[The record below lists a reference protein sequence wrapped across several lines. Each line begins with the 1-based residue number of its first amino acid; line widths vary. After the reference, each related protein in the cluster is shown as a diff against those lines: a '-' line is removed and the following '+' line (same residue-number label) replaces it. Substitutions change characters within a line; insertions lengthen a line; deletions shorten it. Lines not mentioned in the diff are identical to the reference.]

1 MKGLNYYMITKEEIY
16 LLGGI
21 CLIVLM
27 LLIIIGTYL
36 SNPFQYPHIIV
47 DFDISGKRQPVYE
60 DYVDEWINNLTNHRQ
75 SIKDAF
81 DEVLNSWDSKCKYY
95 LDHCL
100 IWKSHRTDLY
110 EAMRNIVIQNSYEM
124 FEFIFSRNQTR
135 YRQQDYQR
143 YAYTV
148 QNTDNILTFTLTDM
162 LNICDELEE
171 INYETTRTKYYA
183 KNQRKLMTKELK
195 EKIKERDNYTCQIC
209 GKYMPDEVGLHIDH
223 KIPIAKGG
231 KSVESNLW
239 VLCDKCNLSKGKK
252 II

>member
-1 MKGLNYYMITKEEIY
+1 MITKEEIY

-21 CLIVLM
+21 CFIVFM
-27 LLIIIGTYL
+27 LLIIISTYL
-36 SNPFQYPHIIV
+36 SNPFQYPHVIV

-60 DYVDEWINNLTNHRQ
+60 DYVD
-75 SIKDAF
+75 AF
-81 DEVLNSWDSKCKYY
+81 DEVLNIWDSGCKYY

-110 EAMRNIVIQNSYEM
+110 KAMRDTVIQNNYEM

-135 YRQQDYQR
+135 YHQQNYQR

-148 QNTDNILTFTLTDM
+148 QNTDKILTFTLTDM
-162 LNICDELEE
+162 FNICDELEE
-171 INYETTRTKYYA
+171 IDYETTRTKYYA
-183 KNQRKLMTKELK
+183 KNQRKFMTKELK
-195 EKIKERDNYTCQIC
+195 EKIKKRDNYTCQIC

-223 KIPIAKGG
+223 KIPIVKGG